1 MQYAIISRVCLLG
14 EGYFEKISKSI
25 LRLLDTARAKM
36 RIRIA
41 VHNNQV
47 YVKIIDNFCVI
58 VHSREEGEIEPNGKL
73 F

>member
-1 MQYAIISRVCLLG
+1 
-14 EGYFEKISKSI
+14 
-25 LRLLDTARAKM
+25 M